1 MFWQLLGPED
11 LVEASTSEIGQVNES
26 SVRRRRLEQS
36 DTISF
41 LFVVLELVEIKEIT
55 SIVAAAKDYV
65 AASWIVT
72 EGTEHFWRGSAQ
84 TKVTARRMKRTLYFV
99 VGSFFALTNINDAE
113 QGLVDTEALC
123 KGSKILLMA

>member
-26 SVRRRRLEQS
+26 SVRRRRFEQS

-84 TKVTARRMKRTLYFV
+84 TKVTARLMKRTLYFV

-123 KGSKILLMA
+123 KGSKIL